1 MEPIRQ
7 RLESY
12 GTIVHRNI
20 HKISTDNSR
29 FPSTAAVPAS
39 DGSASALA
47 SVIVSVIVSVLV
59 SVSVLVL
66 VMLVTFGIRQVT
78 SRNDW
83 YTSGDVTYRLVY
95 HACRIVPSHTYQ
107 QEINKLC
114 TKISTGRPQKT
125 EAAVVAASVNLRLLH
140 ENQYSSSRRFSQNQS
155 RTGRVRS

>member
-20 HKISTDNSR
+20 HRISTDNSR

-47 SVIVSVIVSVLV
+47 SALASVIVSVIVSVL
-59 SVSVLVL
+59 VLVL

-95 HACRIVPSHTYQ
+95 HAWRNRSVTY
-107 QEINKLC
+107 L
-114 TKISTGRPQKT
+114 STGNQQIMHKDFHRQTQKT
-125 EAAVVAASVNLRLLH
+125 EAAVVAASVGIA
-140 ENQYSSSRRFSQNQS
+140 YSISGGRFPVKSQ
-155 RTGRVRS
+155 V

>member
-1 MEPIRQ
+1 MKPIGIDWDRLGLIGNRLGSIGNRMEPIRQ

-20 HKISTDNSR
+20 HRISTDNSR

-59 SVSVLVL
+59 SVLVL

-95 HACRIVPSHTYQ
+95 HSCRIVLLRTYQ
-107 QEINKLC
+107 QEINKLY
-114 TKISTGRPQKT
+114 TWISTG
-125 EAAVVAASVNLRLLH
+125 
-140 ENQYSSSRRFSQNQS
+140 
-155 RTGRVRS
+155 